1 MYFPANWR
9 LEGGQYLPNMP
20 GLLMNAGAPQ
30 IVLWFAA
37 SSSFLPSPLCL
48 PMEAPCIGAFA
59 SKAAKATP
67 PVVGKPLCFE
77 MVLVSA
83 DA

>member
-1 MYFPANWR
+1 MAFPANWR

-37 SSSFLPSPLCL
+37 KLSFLPSVLCL
-48 PMEAPCIGAFA
+48 PTDAPCTGAVA
-59 SKAAKATP
+59 LKVLKATP

-77 MVLVSA
+77 TVLVVA
-83 DA
+83 EA